1 MVQRKYVQRGHAQP
15 GFNYL
20 GSRYMRERE
29 REVAGEGVRGVVVV
43 FGARACLR
51 TYRRLR
57 IVVLLQITEQLKFPT
72 LWMRFPTFLVGN
84 LFQRVGNLFV
94 VPL

>member
-1 MVQRKYVQRGHAQP
+1 MVDESAYSFGRWCVVDSGHNPAKMRRAERGK
-15 GFNYL
+15 
-20 GSRYMRERE
+20 
-29 REVAGEGVRGVVVV
+29 
-43 FGARACLR
+43 
-51 TYRRLR
+51 
-57 IVVLLQITEQLKFPT
+57 ILLQITEQLKFPT